1 MKDKTTRKQ
10 RRTSDKANRKLDEL
24 LLLYWKASDKYK
36 GAYDCLE
43 MQSVFARLDFQW
55 RQYAKKNLGTFYD
68 KFAVDVS
75 DGIKRVEKYIENER
89 LKTEGGSVRP
99 EDVKEDTE
107 REEPKAEVRPEDHP
121 G

>member
-24 LLLYWKASDKYK
+24 LLLFWKAADKYD
-36 GAYDCLE
+36 GAYDCRE
-43 MQSVFARLDFQW
+43 MQAVFARLDFQW

-68 KFAVDVS
+68 KFAVDVA
-75 DGIKRVEKYIENER
+75 DGIKRVEAHIENER
-89 LKTEGGSVRP
+89 LKTEGDGVRT

-107 REEPKAEVRPEDHP
+107 REEPKEAVRSEDNQ